1 MHPEDYLTALAVAR
15 EVCEKFPVLFG
26 VATSQQISDA
36 KLVRKLASIEGVR
49 YKMRETQVA
58 LAQAGSSAGFNM
70 DTIVEELASP
80 RREWRQKALGRLSAV
95 EIFNSITGESQRSLR
110 VGVIVP
116 VHVVNI
122 HDNCVDIR
130 LDCGLRGKLWSRNM
144 QPRDAGAHYVEM
156 SRANSPLNGFDAK
169 VSVLNRR
176 SFQC

>member
-1 MHPEDYLTALAVAR
+1 M
-15 EVCEKFPVLFG
+15 
-26 VATSQQISDA
+26 
-36 KLVRKLASIEGVR
+36 RKLASIEGVR

-122 HDNCVDIR
+122 HDIASTFAWF
-130 LDCGLRGKLWSRNM
+130 GLRGKLWSRSM
-144 QPRDAGAHYVEM
+144 QPTTRGALRGNVERFHWHGFRRKNFRAQSPGFHVEVTTRQDAMETTRRATPSPWRTFGPRPGARGRIGEK
-156 SRANSPLNGFDAK
+156 RKD
-169 VSVLNRR
+169 
-176 SFQC
+176 